1 MMKHQIT
8 HAASEEE
15 YGQRLLTKLEEE
27 VREYQE
33 GRELEELADILE
45 VLYVIREYEGI
56 SEEQL
61 ERIRSEKAEERG
73 RFERRIILEA
83 VEV

>member
-1 MMKHQIT
+1 VSREYDKLVRDKIPTIIEQNDETPIT

-33 GRELEELADILE
+33 GRELEELADIF
-45 VLYVIREYEGI
+45 GT
-56 SEEQL
+56 SQ
-61 ERIRSEKAEERG
+61 S
-73 RFERRIILEA
+73 
-83 VEV
+83 